1 MFSGFRY
8 SSREVAVSGLAKSFG
23 NARLKHDL
31 IALLC
36 FAPFNRATSLYRFV
50 GKSLHQRLLHSV
62 SRRANSAISDSVNWL
77 LHCNSMMRCKVFISC
92 SLLNMG
98 ILYTP
103 NCRLQREGRQ
113 K

>member
-1 MFSGFRY
+1 MFSRLRY
-8 SSREVAVSGLAKSFG
+8 SGREVAVSSLAKPFS

-31 IALLC
+31 VPLLC

-50 GKSLHQRLLHSV
+50 GKSLHQRLLHWV
-62 SRRANSAISDSVNWL
+62 SRRANSAVSDSVNWL

-103 NCRLQREGRQ
+103 NCGLQRAGRH